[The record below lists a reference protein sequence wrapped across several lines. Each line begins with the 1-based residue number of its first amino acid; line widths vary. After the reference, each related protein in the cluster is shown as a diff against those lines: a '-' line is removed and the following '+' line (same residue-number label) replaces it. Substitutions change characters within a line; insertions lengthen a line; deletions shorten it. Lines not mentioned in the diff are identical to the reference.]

1 MIGNSRNAWER
12 KARISVL
19 FVRARAKLHLVLMLL
34 MFNGISISGS
44 AQRTIDARA
53 SNLQQPD
60 DTQMSQSSSKDS
72 SQDEYTDLKF
82 SSPVRQLAQSAGLS
96 LKTTYHLCVDCNFL
110 LMMALIL
117 WKGAPF
123 LKEALQT
130 RSRSIRR
137 EIDEARRLADDAAK
151 GLAEVEKRWAKL
163 DSDIAE
169 MQAFA
174 NSALN
179 QEEQLWSLE
188 TAEAIHRIVEYSQ
201 FEIERV
207 EQRVRHEL
215 KAFAAGL
222 AVSVARE
229 SIQID
234 ERTDESLV
242 EGIIEGL
249 GRPQFAQTAAGSP
262 AQGVGNL

>member
-1 MIGNSRNAWER
+1 
-12 KARISVL
+12 
-19 FVRARAKLHLVLMLL
+19 MLL

-44 AQRTIDARA
+44 AQRTIDARP

-60 DTQMSQSSSKDS
+60 DMQMSQSSSRDS
-72 SQDEYTDLKF
+72 FQDEYADLKF
-82 SSPVRQLAQSAGLS
+82 SYPVRQLAHSVGLS
-96 LKTTYHLCVDCNFL
+96 PKTTYHLCVDCNLL

-137 EIDEARRLADDAAK
+137 AIDEARRLADDAAK
-151 GLAEVEKRWAKL
+151 RLAEVEKRSANL

-174 NSALN
+174 NSAMN
-179 QEEQLWSLE
+179 QEEQLWSFK
-188 TAEAIHRIVEYSQ
+188 TAEAIRRVMENSQ

-215 KAFAAGL
+215 KAFAADL
-222 AVSVARE
+222 AVSLARE
-229 SIQID
+229 SIQIN

-249 GRPQFAQTAAGSP
+249 GRQQFAQTAAQSP
-262 AQGVGNL
+262 AQGVVNL